1 MGVEAGGA
9 MTQAG
14 WSDLFDL
21 VHESIFVRD
30 PEGRILSWN
39 AASEK
44 LYGWSPDEAVG
55 RDAGDLLG
63 TRADIPLDEVET
75 TLRATGTWEGRLRRR
90 TARGEERVIE
100 ARLSVRRNAEG
111 GPVEVVEIGADLT
124 ERLKTQTALAAAE
137 RRYTNLFQAMAAAFW
152 ELDFAPVGEMLRAL
166 RKQGVTDLSRYFAEN
181 PAFVRD
187 MMRAT
192 RILDVNEETVKLFGG
207 GDKGLMRGSVEPFWP
222 EASAMVYAASV
233 VAAVSGAPSFST
245 ETRLRRANG
254 EEFDALFT
262 ACFAPE
268 AVGRGTL
275 LIGVIDIS
283 ERVQALR
290 ALKAREASHRYLFD
304 YMPVSLW
311 QIDSQELAPFY
322 VEAKA
327 LGVTDFDA
335 YLQAHPGLFEQML
348 AGLRCEGV
356 NPKTLEL
363 FGGSDVSE
371 FLGPIAYFWRQRP
384 DSLRR
389 SMAARYNGASHHTEE
404 TQLRTLDGR
413 EIEVL
418 YVITWPTGVAEGRS
432 GIAGIVDITERVRAQ
447 RAERRL
453 QDEFAHSARISMLGE
468 LTASI
473 AHEVNQPLAA
483 IGTNAAAS
491 LRWLGRERPD
501 VERALDLTDRI
512 VGDVRRAADI
522 IDRVRA
528 MASNRPTARAA
539 LSLASV
545 IEEAAAFL
553 RHELQGAG
561 VSLHLALD
569 RDAAPVLADRTQLQQ
584 VFVNL
589 ALNAAQ
595 AMAQAQSANRRLEI
609 RLREA
614 DDRWLRVEVE
624 DTGPGLP
631 ADAADQV
638 FESFFTTKAAGMGMG
653 LPISRSI
660 VEQHGGRI
668 QASQVVGG
676 GAMFT
681 VMLPAQQSAE
691 VG

>member
-1 MGVEAGGA
+1 
-9 MTQAG
+9 MTQGG

-30 PEGRILSWN
+30 LEGRILSWN

-44 LYGWSPDEAVG
+44 LYGWSQDQALG

-63 TRADIPLDEVET
+63 TQADQSSKEIEKILLAEG
-75 TLRATGTWEGRLRRR
+75 AWAGRLRRR
-90 TARGEERVIE
+90 TARGEERVVQ
-100 ARLSVRRNAEG
+100 ARLSMRR
-111 GPVEVVEIGADLT
+111 GPDGAPAEVVEIGDDLT
-124 ERLKTQTALAAAE
+124 ERLKAQNALAAAE
-137 RRYTNLFQAMAAAFW
+137 RRYTNLFQAMAASFW

-166 RKQGVTDLSRYFAEN
+166 RKQGVTDLRAYFEAN

-207 GDKGLMRGSVEPFWP
+207 GDRSLLRGSVEPFWP
-222 EASAMVYAASV
+222 EPATFVYAASV

-283 ERVQALR
+283 ERVEALR
-290 ALKAREASHRYLFD
+290 SLKVREASHRYLFD

-311 QIDSQELAPFY
+311 QIDSQALAPFY
-322 VEAKA
+322 VDAKA
-327 LGVTDFDA
+327 QGVVDFDTH
-335 YLQAHPGLFEQML
+335 LQAHPDIFEQML

-371 FLGPIAYFWRQRP
+371 FVGPIAYFWRQRP

-413 EIEVL
+413 EIDVL
-418 YVITWPTGVAEGRS
+418 YVITWPTGVAEGRA

-447 RAERRL
+447 SAERRL
-453 QDEFAHSARISMLGE
+453 RDEFAHSARISMLGE

-473 AHEVNQPLAA
+473 AHEVN
-483 IGTNAAAS
+483 
-491 LRWLGRERPD
+491 
-501 VERALDLTDRI
+501 
-512 VGDVRRAADI
+512 
-522 IDRVRA
+522 
-528 MASNRPTARAA
+528 
-539 LSLASV
+539 
-545 IEEAAAFL
+545 
-553 RHELQGAG
+553 
-561 VSLHLALD
+561 
-569 RDAAPVLADRTQLQQ
+569 
-584 VFVNL
+584 
-589 ALNAAQ
+589 
-595 AMAQAQSANRRLEI
+595 
-609 RLREA
+609 
-614 DDRWLRVEVE
+614 
-624 DTGPGLP
+624 
-631 ADAADQV
+631 
-638 FESFFTTKAAGMGMG
+638 
-653 LPISRSI
+653 
-660 VEQHGGRI
+660 
-668 QASQVVGG
+668 
-676 GAMFT
+676 
-681 VMLPAQQSAE
+681 
-691 VG
+691 